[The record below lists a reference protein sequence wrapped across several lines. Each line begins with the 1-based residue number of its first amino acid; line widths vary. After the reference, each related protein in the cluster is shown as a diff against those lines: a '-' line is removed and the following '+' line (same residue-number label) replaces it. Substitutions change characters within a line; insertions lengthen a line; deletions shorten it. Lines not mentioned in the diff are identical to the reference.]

1 MAVVLTQ
8 KKTVDDVLK
17 WVAHPAFNFAEITLN
32 NGDVALAVGDKL
44 VGRLAW
50 NSSGSTW
57 KILDDGDS
65 ISATSVI
72 CPIVDDRTLLTAA
85 AGDAAG
91 IATRCRIL
99 RRGPALV
106 HGDELTFDA
115 DVVQATVKAA
125 MAALGIILVYETG
138 LEWSPSSL

>member
-1 MAVVLTQ
+1 MPVVLTQ

-17 WVAHPAFNFAEITLN
+17 WMVHPAFCFEEITLN
-32 NGDVALAVGDKL
+32 NGDIALAVGDKL

-50 NSSGSTW
+50 NSSGTTW

-72 CPIVDDRTLLTAA
+72 CPIVDERTLLTAA
-85 AGDAAG
+85 NADAAA

-106 HGDELTFDA
+106 HYDELVIDA
-115 DVVQATVKAA
+115 DVVVATVKAA
-125 MAALGIILVYETG
+125 MKAQNIVLVYETG
-138 LEWSPSSL
+138 DEWSPSSL